1 MGSRC
6 SEIVLLEEVAVFP
19 LAWKIFLLVSLP
31 EVRPFLQ
38 PVKVWMVAQPSRIA
52 AILPN
57 VVSSTN
63 LLRVHSVPSSRT

>member
-38 PVKVWMVAQPSRIA
+38 PVKVALDGGTA
-52 AILPN
+52 L
-57 VVSSTN
+57 
-63 LLRVHSVPSSRT
+63 